1 MDDDLGVGVALQKTS
16 VWWERIGPNPESRGL
31 KKKSGLTHIA
41 LHFLGLIPAI
51 TADFESFLISFWVVD
66 SVNGAE
72 PASAQDAF
80 AVQIMVPR
88 PWPLTR

>member
-1 MDDDLGVGVALQKTS
+1 MDDDLGVDGGSPSENLRLVGTNRPK
-16 VWWERIGPNPESRGL
+16 ESRGL